1 MKLHHIDI
9 LYKINDEDIISMYDC
24 IKRSRR
30 TLYSCQ
36 QVDLSKSKAV
46 IKKAY
51 INLELPNPKIVLQNG
66 FNAAKDWIKRHY
78 FQQLSCEDYQQLYMP
93 FNNYL
98 FNEDSSENSF
108 RQLKNINLL
117 FEEEAKISHNI
128 YRSAYQV
135 LDDVTDYWVSRVI
148 GIEIGHI
155 NNAFNQYWIEIIH
168 KKHDNKAWN
177 ILKNLIQECP
187 FLIPLSEVCIVI
199 DRPVSVH
206 LNNELLPHAQNQ
218 AAIRFADD
226 LAIYCYHGI
235 PFPVEYGEV
244 PINDWK
250 PEWIESEY
258 IDGYKSILMY
268 NIGYQRFSQEYPD
281 YDFWQEYDRLLSES
295 VDIIINW
302 QLYHYNQ
309 LYLKQLQTDELKIN
323 PDDAVKIIDSLPFKL
338 PTESWSLY
346 QYYNG
351 GYQLTPGLYFYP
363 LKQAIQALSNL
374 NWIKSDTGYPFP
386 LFKGTRDE
394 IYYVLADDPEPTYS
408 HVYCIFSGEEPMVYA
423 ECVTS
428 LIVTIAQCYQEGAYY
443 IAIDEETGE
452 RTIEQ
457 NLDKIEPIFEKFNPD
472 QIDNWRKIWKGDREL

>member
-1 MKLHHIDI
+1 MKLNRVNIF
-9 LYKINDEDIISMYDC
+9 YKLDNEDISSIYGC
-24 IKRSRR
+24 IKRSRS

-36 QVDLSKSKAV
+36 QMDLSKSKAV
-46 IKKAY
+46 IKRAY
-51 INLELPNPKIVLQNG
+51 INLELSNPRIVLQDG
-66 FNAAKDWIKRHY
+66 FNAAKNWIKRY
-78 FQQLSCEDYQQLYMP
+78 YSQQLSCEDYQQLYMP
-93 FNNYL
+93 FNSSL
-98 FNEDSSENSF
+98 FNEDSSKNSF
-108 RQLKNINLL
+108 LKLKNINLL
-117 FEEEAKISHNI
+117 FEEETRISHGI
-128 YRSAYQV
+128 YQAAYRV
-135 LDDVTDYWVSRVI
+135 LNDVTDYWVSRVI

-168 KKHDNKAWN
+168 KKHNNKAWN

-199 DRPVSVH
+199 NRPVLVH
-206 LNNELLPHAQNQ
+206 LDNELLPHAQNQ

-226 LAIYCYHGI
+226 FTIYCYHGI
-235 PFPVEYGEV
+235 PFPAEYGEV

-258 IDGYKSILMY
+258 IDDYKSILMY

-295 VDIIINW
+295 VDTIINW

-309 LYLKQLQTDELKIN
+309 LYLKHSPIDDLQISLNDSRKVT
-323 PDDAVKIIDSLPFKL
+323 DSLPFKL
-338 PTESWSLY
+338 SLELYSLY
-346 QYYNG
+346 RYFNG
-351 GYQLTPGLYFYP
+351 GYELFPHLYFYP
-363 LKQAIQALSNL
+363 LRQAIQVLSNL
-374 NWIKSDTGYPFP
+374 TWIKSDTGYPFP

-408 HVYCIFSGEEPMVYA
+408 HVYCVFPGKEPMVYA

-452 RTIEQ
+452 RSIEQ
-457 NLDKIEPIFEKFNPD
+457 NLDAIEPIFEKFNPD
-472 QIDNWRKIWKGDREL
+472 QIDNWRKIWKS